1 MLKTLPPLD
10 TIKLDTPLR
19 LSVAAA
25 VAFPDGSMTASG
37 PRRESACMRPRLLTR
52 EQAAIY
58 CGVSGPTFSVHCPVR
73 PISLGPGKRLERYDI
88 HSLDRWIDT
97 LSGVLHLLARIG
109 WQLWTRNMTVV
120 RVRGIKRYRQKA
132 AGTRTIAR
140 PASASNPNSARA
152 SSSPSSRRSSA
163 KSRLRRP
170 CPAHSAC
177 CSRRTAAR
185 WRSRIW
191 QPRPATAIAE

>member
-37 PRRESACMRPRLLTR
+37 PRRASACMRPRLLTR

-88 HSLDRWIDT
+88 RSLDRWIDT
-97 LSGVLHLLARIG
+97 LSG
-109 WQLWTRNMTVV
+109 
-120 RVRGIKRYRQKA
+120 A
-132 AGTRTIAR
+132 A
-140 PASASNPNSARA
+140 A
-152 SSSPSSRRSSA
+152 SSG
-163 KSRLRRP
+163 KDWL
-170 CPAHSAC
+170 
-177 CSRRTAAR
+177 AALEPDHDG
-185 WRSRIW
+185 RSRE
-191 QPRPATAIAE
+191 RG